1 MLNELRKEIDEID
14 ELIIQLLDDR
24 IEIVHEIGDYKKD
37 NNIDV
42 LDSTREALIFEKI
55 EKMDLENKDTIIK
68 IYEQLMNVTKDVQR

>member
-1 MLNELRKEIDEID
+1 MLDNLRKEIDEID

-24 IEIVHEIGDYKKD
+24 IEIVHEIGDYKRA

-42 LDSTREALIFEKI
+42 LDSSREALIFDKI
-55 EKMDLENKDTIIK
+55 NNMDLENKETIIK